1 VGKAAS
7 LANPSSKG
15 MVEGSPGVSPM
26 PDHVGS
32 HILSGQAA
40 PLPIPFRSTLRL
52 CQSGGSHLTRARTL
66 FFGDVELHDM
76 ECQTVRSLLVPY
88 LDGELAPAQIDWI
101 DAHCAIC
108 DDCRAAAA
116 LLSRQS
122 EILAALP
129 PPPMPSQ
136 VASALWNQLDADL
149 APALSQM
156 EAHASPI
163 LNAPQAAFRNKVRL
177 SRRTIA
183 GYGALLCLAVAF
195 GLWRHDAAATAEAN
209 VQTLR
214 VKLERAE
221 RLQASPRPLPA
232 RTSGFQTAAYTRG
245 RGHL

>member
-1 VGKAAS
+1 
-7 LANPSSKG
+7 
-15 MVEGSPGVSPM
+15 
-26 PDHVGS
+26 
-32 HILSGQAA
+32 
-40 PLPIPFRSTLRL
+40 
-52 CQSGGSHLTRARTL
+52 
-66 FFGDVELHDM
+66 M

-108 DDCRAAAA
+108 EDCRTAAA

-122 EILAALP
+122 EVLAALP

-156 EAHASPI
+156 EAHASPV
-163 LNAPQAAFRNKVRL
+163 LNAPQMAFRDKVRL
-177 SRRTIA
+177 SRRAIA
-183 GYGALLCLAVAF
+183 GYAALLCLAVAF

-221 RLQASPRPLPA
+221 RLHASPRPLPA